1 MHLFSILG
9 SDNAILLRNNQ
20 KKLYILKLIGIKTD
34 SNDNYCPVF
43 KKIKNFCSVPMG
55 KSKSI
60 LLAKNQKL
68 VKKKKMETGVPI
80 LCIEYKKSRL

>member
-1 MHLFSILG
+1 LG

-43 KKIKNFCSVPMG
+43 KKIKNFCSVSMG

-60 LLAKNQKL
+60 LLGKNQKL
-68 VKKKKMETGVPI
+68 VKKKKWKLASPFCVSNT
-80 LCIEYKKSRL
+80 KKAGFEKA